1 MRELGVEEKR
11 RLTLARLGVVY
22 DRTVTVAKNPLVN
35 NMKASNNLWPI
46 PQAEIDRNKDARLE
60 QNTGY

>member
-1 MRELGVEEKR
+1 VEEKR
-11 RLTLARLGVVY
+11 RLTLARLGLVY
-22 DRTVTVAKNPLVN
+22 DRTVNVAKSPVAN
-35 NMKASNNLWPI
+35 NLKQTNNLWPI